1 MGEKLKIYFMGAGP
15 IAVPVLRKLA
25 GSDAVDLVGVCTQPD
40 RSAGRGGRLTPT
52 PVGGAAAELGL
63 AVDKVDSVNT
73 AEFLAYL
80 ESLAP
85 QMIVVISFGQILR
98 EGVLALPPA
107 GCVNVHASLLPKYR
121 GASPVV
127 SAIRHLDERTG
138 VAFMRMERGLD
149 TGPVYHTETVALV
162 RTERADR
169 LELHLGDV
177 AAAAAIPVLRKIAA
191 GSLQAVPQQHALA
204 TVCKKICKADGAIDW
219 RKPAQEIEAMTR
231 AFAPWPGA
239 YFTLTSPGRSFPV
252 TVSSARVQLDRCCVP
267 GEILQC
273 DKRGWII
280 GCGRGALE
288 LLTVSAPG
296 KREMA
301 ATAFLNGLRGAELSI
316 PEVTVIQ

>member
-1 MGEKLKIYFMGAGP
+1 MAEKLKIYFMGAGP
-15 IAVPVLRKLA
+15 IAVPVLRRLAASEAIELA
-25 GSDAVDLVGVCTQPD
+25 GTCTQPD
-40 RSAGRGGRLTPT
+40 RSAGRGGKLTPT
-52 PVGGAAAELGL
+52 PVGAAAAELGL
-63 AVDKVDSVNT
+63 PVDKVDSVNT
-73 AEFLAYL
+73 PEFLAYL
-80 ESLAP
+80 AGIAP

-98 EGVLALPPA
+98 EGVLELPPA

-121 GASPVV
+121 GASPIV

-162 RTERADR
+162 RNERADR
-169 LELHLGDV
+169 LEQHLGEV
-177 AAAAAIPVLRKIAA
+177 AAAAAIPVLRRIAA
-191 GSLQAVPQQHALA
+191 GTLQAVPQEHALA
-204 TVCKKICKADGAIDW
+204 TVCRKIRKADGAIDW
-219 RKPAQEIEAMTR
+219 RRPAIEIEAMSR
-231 AFAPWPGA
+231 AFTPWPGA
-239 YFTLTSPGRSFPV
+239 YFTLALPDRSFPV
-252 TVSSARVQLDRCCVP
+252 TVSSARVHEDRCCYP

-296 KREMA
+296 KREMT

-316 PEVTVIQ
+316 PETTVL